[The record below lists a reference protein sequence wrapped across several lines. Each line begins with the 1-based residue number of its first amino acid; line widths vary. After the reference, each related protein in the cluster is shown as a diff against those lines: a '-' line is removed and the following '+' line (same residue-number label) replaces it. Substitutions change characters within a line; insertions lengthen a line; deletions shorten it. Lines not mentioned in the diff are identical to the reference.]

1 MTGAPADLVRV
12 VQVALG
18 GRNLVLIGYRGCGKT
33 TVGQRLADWLGR
45 AFVDTDAQIEA
56 EAGRT
61 VWEIFV
67 SEGEEGFRQR
77 EADVILPLAVP
88 ACRILSIGGGAVLR
102 PDNRAALKSGGVVVW
117 LQAPA
122 EILHARL
129 SADARSATLR
139 PALTGRDPLDE
150 VRHLLA
156 EREPLYAAVATCV
169 VPTANRS
176 PDEVAMGVLRAIG
189 TSSAGPDRT

>member
-1 MTGAPADLVRV
+1 MTAAPADLVRV

-61 VWEIFV
+61 VREIFV

-77 EADVILPLAVP
+77 EANVILPLAVP
-88 ACRILSIGGGAVLR
+88 ASRILSIGGGAVLR
-102 PDNRAALKSGGVVVW
+102 PDNRAALMSGGVVVW

-129 SADARSATLR
+129 SVDARSATLR

-169 VPTANRS
+169 VTTANRS
-176 PDEVAMGVLRAIG
+176 PEEVAMGVLRAIG